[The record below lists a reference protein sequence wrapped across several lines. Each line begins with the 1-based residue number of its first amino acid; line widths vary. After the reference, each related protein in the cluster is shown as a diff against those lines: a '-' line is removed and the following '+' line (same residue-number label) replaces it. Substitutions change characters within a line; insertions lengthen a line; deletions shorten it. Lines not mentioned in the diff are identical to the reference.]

1 MLGSRSEREGISM
14 GDDVGML
21 RRLYVERHAAKGES
35 WAQEELKRVRA
46 NAQRTPV
53 WVRATVSYIEKTT
66 WVIIVVSKP
75 ATKTVVFQY
84 RGDLGNQEELYSALM
99 GFNKSPAVAS
109 ISFLAVN
116 AYETEEAAWEGE
128 GAE

>member
-1 MLGSRSEREGISM
+1 M
-14 GDDVGML
+14 GDSDMGML
-21 RRLYVERHAAKGES
+21 RRQYVERHAAKGES
-35 WAQEELKRVRA
+35 WAQKELKRVRA

-66 WVIIVVSKP
+66 WVIITVNKP

-84 RGDLGNQEELYSALM
+84 RGDLGDPEELENAAYSALM
-99 GFNKSPAVAS
+99 GFNRSPAVAS

-128 GAE
+128 GAD